1 MKLIKAYL
9 RLQKA
14 FLLILL
20 VLICVIILGAGIIF
34 ISTYD
39 LEQIRLFDLSSFIN
53 IDVLMMIDVSILV
66 CAGIY
71 VIIMLMISLIRK
83 NNGRRTSAAEL
94 SEKYSLRQKLL
105 MDLPM
110 LILSG
115 ISIILASYPIL
126 FMIAFSF
133 SDIFAFLSYLD
144 YILITI
150 NALLMPLTATIIA
163 VVALLW
169 KKYWVTKFSLFYS
182 VVFLING
189 LFLVFYF
196 LIPDLEIMI
205 V

>member
-9 RLQKA
+9 KLQKA

-39 LEQIRLFDLSSFIN
+39 LEQIRLFDPSSFMN

-71 VIIMLMISLIRK
+71 VLILLMISLIRN

-94 SEKYSLRQKLL
+94 TEKYSLRQKLR

-110 LILSG
+110 LILSV

-126 FMIAFSF
+126 FMLALSF
-133 SDIFAFLSYLD
+133 SDIFAYLSYLD

-163 VVALLW
+163 VVALIW
-169 KKYWVTKFSLFYS
+169 KRYWITKFSLFYS

-189 LFLVFYF
+189 LFLIFHF
-196 LIPDLEIMI
+196 LIPELEIMI

>member
-1 MKLIKAYL
+1 
-9 RLQKA
+9 
-14 FLLILL
+14 
-20 VLICVIILGAGIIF
+20 VIILGAGIIF